1 MRDRI
6 VSISLSVLLPACAL
20 GPDYVRPETA
30 EPAQFIRAEAEVF
43 PAGEGEAQF
52 WQGFGDPLLTALV
65 EDALSANLDLQIAAA
80 RYEQARALERR
91 ARFDRIPSVT
101 AGATAAD
108 VRSSAGQMPDV
119 PRERRDFESYDLR
132 VEAAWELDFFGRVR
146 RSVEAQQA
154 LTDASHADL
163 FAVQVAVAGE
173 LARGYFELRGLQ
185 QQLQVARGNAA
196 NQRGTLELVQAR
208 LEAGR
213 GTDLDVAR
221 ARGQLE
227 STRAL
232 IPVLEGE
239 IAVTMHRLA
248 VLTGREPGALSARL
262 LVPGPMPALAARVPV
277 GTPGEVLRR
286 RPDVLSAERR
296 LAAATARVGI
306 ATADLFPRFTLGGL
320 IGSQAAELG
329 ALFERDSETRIVAL
343 GVDWTFL
350 DAGRVRARI
359 AAADADADAHLA
371 HYRQTV
377 LLALEEAESAMA
389 RYAHAR
395 REQAHLEEAA
405 ATGSRAA
412 RLARLRFEAGA
423 VGFLEVL
430 DAERAQLEAEA
441 RLAQGRTRAAVAL
454 VALYRSLAG
463 GWET

>member
-1 MRDRI
+1 MRNLI
-6 VSISLSVLLPACAL
+6 VPICLSMLLPACAV

-30 EPAQFIRAEAEVF
+30 EPGRFIRAEAEVF

-52 WQGFGDPLLTALV
+52 WQEFGDPLLTTLV
-65 EDALSANLDLQIAAA
+65 EDALSANHDLQIAAA
-80 RYEQARALERR
+80 RYEQARAFERHT
-91 ARFDRIPSVT
+91 RFDRVPTVT

-108 VRSSAGQMPDV
+108 VRSSAGQMPGV
-119 PRERRDFESYDLR
+119 SRGQRDFESYEVR
-132 VEAAWELDFFGRVR
+132 VEAAWELDLFGRVR

-154 LTDASHADL
+154 LTDSSHADL
-163 FAVQVAVAGE
+163 SAVQVAVVGE
-173 LARGYFELRGLQ
+173 LVRGYFELRGLQ

-196 NQRGTLELVQAR
+196 NQRGTLDLVQAR

-227 STRAL
+227 GTLAL

-262 LVPGPMPALAARVPV
+262 SEPEPMPALAARVPV

-286 RPDVLSAERR
+286 RPDVRSAERR
-296 LAAATARVGI
+296 LAASTARVGI
-306 ATADLFPRFTLGGL
+306 ATSDLYPRFTLGGL
-320 IGSQAAELG
+320 IGSQAADLG
-329 ALFERDSETRIVAL
+329 ALFEREAETRFVAL
-343 GVDWTFL
+343 GVDWSFL
-350 DAGRVRARI
+350 DAGRVRTRI

-377 LLALEEAESAMA
+377 LLALEETESAMA

-395 REQAHLEEAA
+395 REQIHLEQAA

-412 RLARLRFEAGA
+412 RLARLRFDAGA